1 MTNIHVCFPRTPA
14 PLFSDVPVEPLFSV
28 GDTVM
33 HPSEGICTIS
43 EIRLMHFGSGA
54 PRKYYILKPEM
65 DQSSATVYLPVLRG
79 NAVLRRLLTQAD
91 IDALISR
98 ARATDSLW
106 EDDSKKRRERFSSI
120 LSSGDYAKI
129 IRMISD
135 IYEHNAL
142 RLSEGKKPCASDE
155 SVRETAETLLHQEF
169 SHVLKLSSEETIR
182 YIRKKLSV

>member
-1 MTNIHVCFPRTPA
+1 
-14 PLFSDVPVEPLFSV
+14 
-28 GDTVM
+28 M

-43 EIRLMHFGSGA
+43 EIRLMRFGSGV

-65 DQSSATVYLPVLRG
+65 DQSSATVYLPVQRG
-79 NAVLRRLLTQAD
+79 NTVLRRLLSHAD

-98 ARATDSLW
+98 ARSTDSLW
-106 EDDSKKRRERFSSI
+106 EEDSKKRRECFSSI

-129 IRMISD
+129 IRMIVD

-169 SHVLKLSSEETIR
+169 SHVLKLSSEETIL

>member
-1 MTNIHVCFPRTPA
+1 
-14 PLFSDVPVEPLFSV
+14 
-28 GDTVM
+28 
-33 HPSEGICTIS
+33 
-43 EIRLMHFGSGA
+43 MHFGSGA

-98 ARATDSLW
+98 ARATDILW
-106 EDDSKKRRERFSSI
+106 DEDIKKRRERFSSI

-169 SHVLKLSSEETIR
+169 SHVLKLSSEETIL